1 MVHAYHN
8 LCKACAEKRN
18 VCAKCTNSDEI
29 VNQEEPDLT
38 RELEAK
44 LKTFKER
51 TRRTLVR
58 KLDKGEIQPAEVLE
72 MEVKPKRSQIVV
84 LMLFCGRETNARRMT
99 MMIAMTVMEM
109 RLTIWMNKMTTRMRG
124 MTTIN
129 ELLLCSI

>member
-72 MEVKPKRSQIVV
+72 MEVKPKRSQS
-84 LMLFCGRETNARRMT
+84 FCGSYAVLWKGDKRKKDDDDDSDDSDGNEVDDLDEQDDDEDEGNDN
-99 MMIAMTVMEM
+99 
-109 RLTIWMNKMTTRMRG
+109 NK
-124 MTTIN
+124 
-129 ELLLCSI
+129 